1 MFSLEQGDVDEESF
15 EDEENEMV
23 DDREEEDEREN
34 REEEQSEHPQIKEQD
49 GQMSPDDRNNFRWYT
64 VSVSGRDKILD
75 LKLLEPYMKVISH
88 GGKAAH

>member
-1 MFSLEQGDVDEESF
+1 
-15 EDEENEMV
+15 MV
-23 DDREEEDEREN
+23 DDREEEDEKEN
-34 REEEQSEHPQIKEQD
+34 GEEQSEHPQIKEQD

-88 GGKAAH
+88 GGKAAHGNFFFSWPQLFKSWIGLSTR

>member
-1 MFSLEQGDVDEESF
+1 
-15 EDEENEMV
+15 MV
-23 DDREEEDEREN
+23 DDREEEDEKEN
-34 REEEQSEHPQIKEQD
+34 GEEQSEHPQIKEQD